1 MSNDNFDI
9 VKTKVEAILFSYG
22 DWISANEIM
31 LALSLDSELLIN
43 RSLKELYDKYL
54 EGFPFIIEDNSDGK
68 WRMALK
74 KEYED
79 VVSDLISNIE
89 IPKPVLKVL
98 SVIAYEQPISKTRL
112 FEILGKSVKVEVDF
126 LYKAKFVYYEKKGIG
141 KYYKLTKKF
150 YDYFK
155 IDENDDFRDKVNK
168 NITHFLE
175 EEPVKS
181 EEKHPDESSTL

>member
-1 MSNDNFDI
+1 MSKDNFEE

-31 LALSLDSELLIN
+31 LALGLDTELLIN
-43 RSLKELYDKYL
+43 NSLKDLYDKY
-54 EGFPFIIEDNSDGK
+54 EKDYPYTVEDNEDGK

-74 KEYED
+74 KDYED

-98 SVIAYEQPISKTRL
+98 SVIAYEQPVSKTRL
-112 FEILGKSVKVEVDF
+112 FEILGRSVKQEVDF

-141 KYYKLTKKF
+141 KYYKVTKKF

-155 IDENDDFRDKVNK
+155 IDESEDFREKANK
-168 NITHFLE
+168 NITHFLG
-175 EEPVKS
+175 EEPKPES
-181 EEKHPDESSTL
+181 EN